1 MRGTV
6 LLRVGWLISIALWP
20 SVVWSQTGQAQS
32 RGVQDWTIRYVLVG
46 GIAGVT
52 RSISLG
58 HDGRLVVTERFPD
71 QDVDVKASAGLITK
85 GAAFVRSAREIKS
98 TNPNSQARDV
108 PHATLTVC
116 TAGREYPVDFSP
128 DGTALL
134 TDARREA
141 ITQAISGA
149 WSQSGWKPCTPLERL
164 TAAEV
169 DPPIEDLR
177 LT

>member
-108 PHATLTVC
+108 PHATLTVR
-116 TAGREYPVDFSP
+116 TAGREYH
-128 DGTALL
+128 
-134 TDARREA
+134 
-141 ITQAISGA
+141 
-149 WSQSGWKPCTPLERL
+149 
-164 TAAEV
+164 
-169 DPPIEDLR
+169 IEDLR
-177 LT
+177 LTDGTFAVTWRGSPHAGRSDAFIPDFRGRYTLSGERGGIEMRPE